1 MFGGKNEFEWIT
13 IGTENIPKN
22 CQYYF
27 KTVYARF
34 ALIVIFRAKVY
45 GAPISL
51 TLAQKLLLVR
61 NECMPFASKLK
72 SII

>member
-1 MFGGKNEFEWIT
+1 MFDGKNEFEWIT

-34 ALIVIFRAKVY
+34 ALIVILRAKVY

-51 TLAQKLLLVR
+51 TLAQKL
-61 NECMPFASKLK
+61 
-72 SII
+72 